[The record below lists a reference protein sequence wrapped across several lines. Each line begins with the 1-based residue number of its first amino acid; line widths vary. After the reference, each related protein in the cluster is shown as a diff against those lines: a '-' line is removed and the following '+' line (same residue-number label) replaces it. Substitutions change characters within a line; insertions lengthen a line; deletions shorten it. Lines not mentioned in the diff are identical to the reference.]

1 MGARRTAGYFSQV
14 FAFPV
19 MAGEDLTEQDAVLTQ
34 DIVTLD
40 TSNVIVTAISSQLQI
55 QLIVVAAGVPV
66 DAEITDIQPCA
77 AEFTGTISG
86 TTLTVSAVTSGTI
99 KVDQVISG
107 TGVTA
112 GTTIVAYGSGTGG
125 AGTYTIDTSQT
136 VAAPVTIN
144 GLYEGYYNLVLS
156 DACTASATVSAEFD
170 IQPNKISLWQHE
182 IGVNEVKAQNENAIY
197 SSFETNDLGLV
208 TGGPAQPSPVG
219 QNNWLR
225 LERIEPDFIMEGEMT
240 LYITGRP
247 YAQSEDKVSDPYV
260 FDATTDKIDMKEQ
273 RRELRLI
280 FVSDQKDGNYQLGN
294 LLLSADVGDVRG
306 Y

>member
-1 MGARRTAGYFSQV
+1 
-14 FAFPV
+14 
-19 MAGEDLTEQDAVLTQ
+19 
-34 DIVTLD
+34 
-40 TSNVIVTAISSQLQI
+40 
-55 QLIVVAAGVPV
+55 
-66 DAEITDIQPCA
+66 
-77 AEFTGTISG
+77 
-86 TTLTVSAVTSGTI
+86 VTSGTI
-99 KVDQVISG
+99 KVNQDISG
-107 TGVTA
+107 TGITA
-112 GTTIVAYGSGTGG
+112 GTTITAYGSGTGG

-225 LERIEPDFIMEGEMT
+225 LERIEPDFIMTGSMT

-247 YAQSEDKVSDPYV
+247 YAQSEDKISEPYV
-260 FDATTDKIDMKEQ
+260 FDSTTSKIDMKEQ

-280 FVSDQKDGNYQLGN
+280 FVSDEKDGNYQLGN